1 MGIEIPPGLQ
11 WVSYLTGSEW
21 PQGDE
26 TAMRRIGDYWRD
38 AASDLSDL
46 IPDLNRVRSETMSVL
61 MGETA
66 DAAEEQFAMLFDGDY
81 SVDKLSQAMSAL
93 GDLADGAGTEIE
105 YTKLQIITSLAIA
118 AAEIAWALAAAPE
131 TFGGSLSLIPP
142 AEAATIMTV
151 RQLVMMLLRQLLR
164 KLGEAMTKTM
174 VRRLLR
180 EAAQEIAI
188 GLGQELAIQ
197 GFQVAQGNRDGI
209 DWKQAGIVTAASGI
223 GGAVGSPVGE
233 GLTRAMGRSDNPV
246 TNALKGALSGYG
258 AGIAGNVA
266 GTLGTGGDLD
276 AVSIFGGA
284 ASSAATGG
292 VHGAK
297 SGSHGNSNNGN
308 GRPDTGSPG
317 RPDING
323 ANGSRPNGETGNNG
337 QQTHTGNDHQS
348 SSNTSTS
355 TSHSSSDTNSHA
367 GVSQSQDTSAGSP
380 ATSTSQDPVSH
391 TAPSSS
397 TSTNGD
403 GGSHS
408 ASATHSGDSG
418 PSGPSETSHAPAGQ
432 DGSSAQHEAGPTKE
446 PSGTQETTSQNGTPT
461 TDSGQQ
467 AHHSGEP
474 KLGGDP
480 TESSGTRPDTT
491 SPSHPTDT
499 NTTDTASHTTP
510 STPTDHTT
518 SEPQPSAPVAQPGAS
533 TPSAPSTPSMPGPTS
548 PSNTPTPTTPA
559 NNPSTPQSAPAKTS
573 PPDTPAPT
581 ARPSLSDP
589 STAHTS
595 TEPAGTPAARSA
607 ETSAAQDR
615 SGQEITDQQDGQH
628 HQDPGSKPESTIP
641 PITVTPVLPHAGGD
655 STSTRTGGN
664 GRPDTARP
672 GQRPVNGADRIGAPR
687 DPADN
692 PPPRNG
698 EPPDRDGGRA
708 RPSEDPDHSNHSP
721 ANRETRNPAQ
731 IVDELGQHRTDQDNG
746 QTADVHHAA
755 QRVRDQW
762 SDLTQAERDAVIAQE
777 TREGHRTDLGD
788 LDGLPASVRDVLNRH
803 NLVEDMAAVH
813 PQHAD
818 AIREFANAMNAHLAD
833 PANVP
838 RPAPVRSDQFNP
850 SGRLK
855 RLASLFS
862 DSSEIRQLARNADAA
877 WNAVYGHPENASPR
891 QLYTYDPT
899 AFNGDGR
906 IAVAVGNLDTAAAVA
921 VHTPGI
927 TTTIRSIELNVN
939 NAENHHIRAH
949 QEQGD
954 LETAVVS
961 WIGYDAPSGHPIK
974 LGRETATQQFAEAGG
989 HRLAHDVA
997 GIVGSRSDSPNVH
1010 LFGHSY
1016 GSTTTAHAGVGG
1028 RLAGYVSTVTL
1039 LGSPGAG
1046 PLTHAR
1052 DFGIGPEN
1060 VYVASASRD
1069 VVTWTGSHI
1078 DGTPNRAST
1087 YLQNLSTSTFVGA
1100 VEGRYGSLTNLA
1112 MGVSNLADRLS
1123 GRLSGLG
1130 QGFDPAMSEF
1140 GANRLAAQYSS
1151 PEHLGGIK
1159 PHTRYFA
1166 SEEFNGKDPVLL
1178 RDNPN
1183 ARVTESLDNFSHIL
1197 TGNTDQISLETNH
1210 RDPSAM
1216 FGDPARTRAAYP
1228 ALGYPANDCVPRTID
1243 GFTERHPGTTVRQ
1256 VEGEYGDRGVP
1267 RSDYEQAL
1275 GTQLRDA
1282 ALDDIIGATRR
1293 GESVIVVDTYHA
1305 DGLPDGHPGSHTYS
1319 VEPNPDDPS
1328 RPLVYEGDERTPR
1341 PWPPQGIDHVS
1352 HTQIATFHPD
1362 GTPTHPNTDT
1372 THTPRAGDDQRI
1384 AAEHHDPTDLP
1395 AHDRTDGHEY
1405 PPDHISDLLGLPAYH
1420 PGSLSDYEVRS
1431 VYLNGEQ
1438 RMYALHE
1445 NLVQR
1450 GVDPETRARAMF
1462 EARNELRS
1470 WARELM
1476 SDRAGAERLTR
1487 ENPNHSWDDIVAKY
1501 RERGLDGDDLYNT
1514 IAERS
1519 MASRPSVNESL
1530 GLDPNRPPPLPE
1542 VRGAPDDRIG
1552 AEHPESD
1559 HTPTGETRP
1568 QSDESGHDTHRPLQN
1583 TDLPS
1588 QLPTDPVLRD
1598 QVIAEAVARAQ
1609 EQHQARVDE
1618 VQRLRDEIADLDAR
1632 RRAADGDEAVLKQ
1645 ELDAKKKELT
1655 QAQYRADE
1663 SRELIRAVSH
1673 ADHLQ
1678 ESIQRELRTP
1688 ASDDTALRKVRQ
1700 RIDEVRPDS
1709 DTRQAEIRRLAYEAA
1724 RVEAER
1730 KEAVQAG
1737 DDARAREL
1745 ADRRK
1750 DLKADL
1756 KAARAELRYSDEN
1769 LLRLGDDERQA
1780 AWDHQSPEIRGR
1792 LLAEQMTEAERRLAS
1807 RYAEFV
1813 SGDNARSAVDL
1824 ARSQNTDVAAA
1835 LKHLREVQDAAAQ
1848 ARHIDLDAEIR
1859 ARVDEV
1865 ARQYIESRIRTNGI
1879 DDPWVAR
1886 ELMSNDQRAQH
1897 WPTLDLQHI
1906 RQDIADRL
1914 GPGLEWQFERQMR
1927 GLTRCTAEEVADA
1940 LSVFHD
1946 DKVHPSRDGNLPARE
1961 SFQASL
1967 REQLRAEAERL
1978 VEEGRFAD
1986 SDQFVNEQVA
1996 FVMSR
2001 LAALHEQ
2008 DCAGGGADH
2017 IPTYV
2022 GLPVLGDSSINSS
2035 LGSIWTQQIVDPD
2048 GNRNKLYK
2056 AIQAIAQAQIDAGR
2070 GDEPLDIWYTD
2081 VR

>member
-1 MGIEIPPGLQ
+1 
-11 WVSYLTGSEW
+11 
-21 PQGDE
+21 
-26 TAMRRIGDYWRD
+26 MRRIGDYWRD
-38 AASDLSDL
+38 AAEDLSDL
-46 IPDLNRVRSETMSVL
+46 VPDLNRVRSETLSVL

-105 YTKLQIITSLAIA
+105 YTKLQILTSLAIA

-131 TFGGSLSLIPP
+131 TFGGSLGLIPVT
-142 AEAATIMTV
+142 EAATMMAV
-151 RQLVMMLLRQLLR
+151 RQIVAMLLRQLVK
-164 KLGEAMTKTM
+164 KLGEAMTKTL

-197 GFQVAQGNRDGI
+197 GFQAAQGNRDGI
-209 DWKQAGIVTAASGI
+209 DWKQAGIVAAASGI

-297 SGSHGNSNNGN
+297 SGSHGDSNNGN
-308 GRPDTGSPG
+308 SRPDTGSPG

-323 ANGSRPNGETGNNG
+323 ANGSHPDGDGGNNG
-337 QQTHTGNDHQS
+337 QQSHNGSDHQS
-348 SSNTSTS
+348 SSDSAPPTSTS
-355 TSHSSSDTNSHA
+355 SSETNSHA
-367 GVSQSQDTSAGSP
+367 GVSPSQDTPAGTP
-380 ATSTSQDPVSH
+380 AASTSQDPVSH
-391 TAPSSS
+391 TAPAAQAP
-397 TSTNGD
+397 TN
-403 GGSHS
+403 
-408 ASATHSGDSG
+408 GDSG
-418 PSGPSETSHAPAGQ
+418 PSGPSETSNVPAGQ
-432 DGSSAQHEAGPTKE
+432 DGGAPQHDGGPTKE
-446 PSGTQETTSQNGTPT
+446 STDAQGPTNQNGTPT
-461 TDSGQQ
+461 NDSGTQTS
-467 AHHSGEP
+467 HTGEP
-474 KLGGDP
+474 KLAGDP
-480 TESSGTRPDTT
+480 TESTGARPETT
-491 SPSHPTDT
+491 TPSHPTDI
-499 NTTDTASHTTP
+499 TDTANQTTP
-510 STPTDHTT
+510 STPPEHAATET
-518 SEPQPSAPVAQPGAS
+518 QQSAPVAQPAAS
-533 TPSAPSTPSMPGPTS
+533 APAAPSTPSMSTPAS
-548 PSNTPTPTTPA
+548 PSTTPTPTTPA
-559 NNPSTPQSAPAKTS
+559 NNPSTPPATPVKAS
-573 PPDTPAPT
+573 PADTPAPT

-589 STAHTS
+589 STTHTS
-595 TEPAGTPAARSA
+595 TEPAGTPTARSA
-607 ETSAAQDR
+607 ETQAAQDR
-615 SGQEITDQQDGQH
+615 SGQEATDQQDGQH
-628 HQDPGSKPESTIP
+628 HQDPGAKPESTIP
-641 PITVTPVLPHAGGD
+641 PVAVAPVLPHAGGD
-655 STSTRTGGN
+655 GTSTRAGDN
-664 GRPDTARP
+664 GRPNAARP

-687 DPADN
+687 DPADSQ
-692 PPPRNG
+692 PPRNG

-708 RPSEDPDHSNHSP
+708 RPSEDPGHSDQTP
-721 ANRETRNPAQ
+721 TNRETRDPAQ
-731 IVDELGQHRTDQDNG
+731 IVNELGQHRTDADNG
-746 QTADVHHAA
+746 QTADVHDAA

-777 TREGHRTDLGD
+777 TRAGHRTDLGD

-803 NLVEDMAAVH
+803 NLVEDMVAVH

-818 AIREFANAMNAHLAD
+818 AIRGYAEAMNAHLAD
-833 PANVP
+833 PDTVA
-838 RPAPVRSDQFNP
+838 RPKNSVEDPENGFKLPNTEP
-850 SGRLK
+850 GRLK
-855 RLASLFS
+855 RLASLFT
-862 DSSEIRQLARNADAA
+862 DSNDIRLLTRNADAA
-877 WNAVYGHPENASPR
+877 WKALYGHPENASPR
-891 QLYTYDPT
+891 QLYTYDPM

-939 NAENHHIRAH
+939 NAENHHIRAR

-961 WIGYDAPSGHPIK
+961 WIGYDAPSGNPIK

-997 GIVGSRSDSPNVH
+997 GIVGSRSDSPDVH

-1028 RLAGYVSTVTL
+1028 RLSDYISTVTL

-1046 PLTHAR
+1046 PLAHAR
-1052 DFGIGPEN
+1052 DFGIGANN

-1069 VVTWTGSHI
+1069 VVTWTGSHME
-1078 DGTPNRAST
+1078 GTPNRAST
-1087 YLQNLSTSTFVGA
+1087 YLQNLSTSTFVGV
-1100 VEGRYGSLTNLA
+1100 VEGRYGPLTNLA
-1112 MGVSNLADRLS
+1112 MGISNLAGGLS

-1166 SEEFNGKDPVLL
+1166 SEEFAGKDPVLL

-1183 ARVTESLDNFSHIL
+1183 VRVTESLDNFSHIL
-1197 TGNTDQISLETNH
+1197 TGNTDQLSLETNH
-1210 RDPSAM
+1210 RDPDAM
-1216 FGDPARTRAAYP
+1216 FGDPARSRTADP

-1243 GFTERHPGTTVRQ
+1243 GFAERHPDTSVKQ

-1267 RSDYEQAL
+1267 RSDYERAL
-1275 GTQLRDA
+1275 GTRLRDA
-1282 ALDDIIGATRR
+1282 TLDDIIAAVRR

-1305 DGLPDGHPGSHTYS
+1305 DGLPDGHPGSHTYA
-1319 VEPNPDDPS
+1319 VEPNPDDPN

-1341 PWPPQGIDHVS
+1341 PWPPQGLDHVS

-1372 THTPRAGDDQRI
+1372 THTPRSGDDQRI
-1384 AAEHHDPTDLP
+1384 AAEHRDSPEHRDPNEHRDPTELP
-1395 AHDRTDGHEY
+1395 VQDRTDGHEY

-1438 RMYALHE
+1438 RMHALHE

-1514 IAERS
+1514 IADRS
-1519 MASRPSVNESL
+1519 MESRPSVNESL

-1542 VRGAPDDRIG
+1542 VRGGPDDRIG
-1552 AEHPESD
+1552 AAHPDSEPT
-1559 HTPTGETRP
+1559 HTGETRA
-1568 QSDESGHDTHRPLQN
+1568 QSDESGHEPHRPLQN

-1588 QLPTDPVLRD
+1588 HLPTDPVLRD

-1609 EQHQARVDE
+1609 EQHQARVEEARRLQQE
-1618 VQRLRDEIADLDAR
+1618 VKDLDAR
-1632 RRAADGDEAVLKQ
+1632 KRAAEGDERAAL
-1645 ELDAKKKELT
+1645 ERALDAKKRELT
-1655 QAQYRADE
+1655 EAQYRADE
-1663 SRELIRAVSH
+1663 SRELIRAVSN
-1673 ADHLQ
+1673 ADHLA
-1678 ESIQRELRTP
+1678 ESIQQELRTP
-1688 ASDDTALRKVRQ
+1688 ATDDTALREIQQ
-1700 RIDEVRPDS
+1700 RIDEVRAIADA
-1709 DTRQAEIRRLAYEAA
+1709 RQAEMRRIGYESDMI
-1724 RVEAER
+1724 EAEH
-1730 KEAVQAG
+1730 KQALDNG
-1737 DDARAREL
+1737 DDNRAREL

-1750 DLKADL
+1750 ELKS
-1756 KAARAELRYSDEN
+1756 ELRKVRRELGRSDKS
-1769 LLRLGDDERQA
+1769 LLGHANRERQA
-1780 AWDHQSPEIRGR
+1780 AWANLSQEQRQAA
-1792 LLAEQMTEAERRLAS
+1792 LADRVDEAQRRLEN

-1813 SGDNARSAVDL
+1813 AGDNAWAAVDL
-1824 ARSQNTDVAAA
+1824 ARSQDGDVDAAVRHSRDVQDVAA
-1835 LKHLREVQDAAAQ
+1835 R
-1848 ARHIDLDAEIR
+1848 ARHADLDADMRSRI
-1859 ARVDEV
+1859 DEV
-1865 ARQYIESRIRTNGI
+1865 VQQYIESRMRTNGV
-1879 DDPWVAR
+1879 DDPWLAR
-1886 ELMSNDQRAQH
+1886 ELLTNEERARN
-1897 WPTLDLQHI
+1897 WPTLDLQNI

-1914 GPGLEWQFERQMR
+1914 GPGLEWQFDRQMR
-1927 GLTRCTAEEVADA
+1927 GLTRCTADEVAKA

-1946 DKVHPSRDGNLPARE
+1946 DKVHPSRGGNLPARK
-1961 SFQASL
+1961 SFEAAL
-1967 REQLRAEAERL
+1967 REQLRPEAERL
-1978 VEEGRFAD
+1978 VSEGRYSTPKRFLD
-1986 SDQFVNEQVA
+1986 EQVA
-1996 FVMSR
+1996 FVMAR

-2035 LGSIWTQQIVDPD
+2035 LGSIWTQQILDPA
-2048 GNRNKLYK
+2048 GNQTQLYK
-2056 AIQAIAQAQIDAGR
+2056 AIQAIAQAQIEAGR
-2070 GDEPLDIWYTD
+2070 GGEPLDIWYTN